1 MRRNFTFWRNYLANL
16 GNNIALYLGAFM
28 CCTIVLIIPGI
39 IFLLYW
45 AVTQNN
51 DKTQYVE
58 HHHHYDMTENKTI
71 NVDARD
77 GRHTLKHTE
86 KYENFQGYID
96 LK

>member
-1 MRRNFTFWRNYLANL
+1 MANL

-39 IFLLYW
+39 IFLLFW
-45 AVTQNN
+45 AVTRN
-51 DKTQYVE
+51 DDKDETQYVE
-58 HHHHYDMTENKTI
+58 HHHHYEENKII